1 MAKIEENVESLVKD
15 KIEGLGYELYDVL
28 FFKEGPNKILRIVID
43 NEKGISL
50 DDCEKVN
57 NEVKD
62 LIDEEDL
69 IKEQYYLEISSPG
82 IERLLRKD
90 WQLKKFKGELVE
102 VKLFKK
108 DEKGNK
114 NYIGELGETTEKE
127 LQLKTDEL
135 IEIDRKNIAQVKTV
149 YID

>member
-15 KIEGLGYELYDVL
+15 KIEDLGYELYDVL

>member
-1 MAKIEENVESLVKD
+1 MAKIEENVETLVKD
-15 KIEGLGYELYDVL
+15 KIEDLGYELYDVL

-62 LIDEEDL
+62 LIDEADL

-108 DEKGNK
+108 DKNGNK